1 VKFFDITRAAL
12 ANSLRS
18 KMRTFLTVIAI
29 VIGAFTLTLTS
40 GLGAGIN
47 TYVDQI
53 VEGVGDSDQVYVM
66 AAQQQSTMPGD
77 SNEPVEYEE
86 NDDDSSSVGELGITM
101 LSEDD
106 IDKISDIDNI
116 EEVNPVVFVSADY
129 LQTPDDTK
137 YVLDD
142 LGLPSDTQNMELLA
156 GERPDP
162 AEKELIIP
170 STWLTAFGLDDD
182 EAEDVVGKT
191 VDIAVTDLAYETQKV
206 EAEVVGV
213 SEQLLSGIGEDPTPS
228 QALNDELY
236 DTQNSGIDGNENESE
251 NYAQVIA
258 TVENIVQN

>member
-1 VKFFDITRAAL
+1 
-12 ANSLRS
+12 
-18 KMRTFLTVIAI
+18 
-29 VIGAFTLTLTS
+29 
-40 GLGAGIN
+40 
-47 TYVDQI
+47 
-53 VEGVGDSDQVYVM
+53 
-66 AAQQQSTMPGD
+66 
-77 SNEPVEYEE
+77 
-86 NDDDSSSVGELGITM
+86 
-101 LSEDD
+101 
-106 IDKISDIDNI
+106 ISDIDNI

-206 EAEVVGV
+206 EAEVVEAEVVGV

-236 DTQNSGIDGNENESE
+236 DT
-251 NYAQVIA
+251 
-258 TVENIVQN
+258 